1 MNTQQQQSPQFQNLL
16 TPISLDFTLQSLKAL
31 NTIWNYR
38 ELYYPEIHIGDAE
51 KAMPSVLLQVAK
63 KLSKKQLTRQIGIH
77 KKEDFP
83 IKLEPFEAFFLEVYI
98 RGIASHLPYGYERT
112 VALKRA
118 GEINQLLS

>member
-1 MNTQQQQSPQFQNLL
+1 MY
-16 TPISLDFTLQSLKAL
+16 D
-31 NTIWNYR
+31 
-38 ELYYPEIHIGDAE
+38 PEVNIGVAE

-63 KLSKKQLTRQIGIH
+63 KLSKKQLTRQIGFH
-77 KKEDFP
+77 KKDAFT

-98 RGIASHLPYGYERT
+98 RGIAIHLPYGYERT